1 MIRILV
7 VEDELSIRSFI
18 VLNLKKAGYAVEEA
32 ENGEDA
38 LEKFEQQSFDLLLL
52 DVMLPGLNGFQVC
65 QKIRETNVET
75 GIIML
80 TAKVQDDDKVKGLT
94 IGADDY
100 LTKPFSPKELLAR
113 ISALLRRINKKPKL
127 EELES
132 GSFTLFLKEKRV
144 QKAGHPLVLTPTEF
158 ELLMQF
164 MKREGEII
172 TRDELLD
179 LVWGKSYV
187 GDPKIVDVNI
197 RRLRRKIEPQPSSPR
212 HVQTVWGRGYRW
224 AGESE

>member
-38 LEKFEQQSFDLLLL
+38 LEKFEQQEFDLLLL

-80 TAKVQDDDKVKGLT
+80 TAKVQDDDKVEGLT
-94 IGADDY
+94 LGADDY

-113 ISALLRRINKKPKL
+113 ISALLRRINKKPEQ

-132 GSFTLFLKEKRV
+132 GQFTLFLKEKRV
-144 QKAGHPLVLTPTEF
+144 QKAGNPLVITPTEY
-158 ELLMQF
+158 ELLLQF

-197 RRLRRKIEPQPSSPR
+197 RRLRRKIEPQPSSPKY
-212 HVQTVWGRGYRW
+212 VQTVWGRGYRW